1 MDTARKIDGRDN
13 APDNKGLALDKNG
26 LDLAVDMAIAACDG
40 DLRDAIRALV
50 VTTSFLQEELDRCH
64 VLISRG
70 FTRGRLSLFDLP

>member
-1 MDTARKIDGRDN
+1 MQAASKLN
-13 APDNKGLALDKNG
+13 EPDSAVNSALDV
-26 LDLAVDMAIAACDG
+26 AVDMAIAACDG